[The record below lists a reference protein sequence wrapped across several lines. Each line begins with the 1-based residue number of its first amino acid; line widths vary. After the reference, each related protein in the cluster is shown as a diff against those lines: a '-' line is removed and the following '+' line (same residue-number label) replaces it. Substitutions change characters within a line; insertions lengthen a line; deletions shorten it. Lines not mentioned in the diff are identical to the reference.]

1 MRRCREGARQRLG
14 SGRSMCGGVGTP
26 LGGDVNVVH
35 DFARH
40 KVPQTGGVLSVPQ
53 GLKSFTF
60 GSGIDFSSEP
70 FGYEFARDLPG
81 SQAFSARIRRNP
93 TFSALTG
100 KITHFKKNGCLD
112 RCRGRLGFSAA
123 AASRRAAERSMR
135 DMHRSPGLNCGWPPD
150 PHRSLAAHPRA
161 PPAVACPGSDRA
173 ALPPGSHPP
182 VTPPSPSRV
191 RPKSRSFFGCGHAG
205 AASWARPQRASPTH
219 ALCTPFYAEVRPRRG
234 KPACNDCTA
243 RAVHLGKLV
252 ETLRSLL

>member
-70 FGYEFARDLPG
+70 FGYEFARELPG

-123 AASRRAAERSMR
+123 AASLRAAERSMR
-135 DMHRSPGLNCGWPPD
+135 DIHRSPGVNCGWRP
-150 PHRSLAAHPRA
+150 RLAPVDGRAPSIPASRRLPGQRPRCAPARQLLARDAAVAHPRQ
-161 PPAVACPGSDRA
+161 VKI
-173 ALPPGSHPP
+173 ALVLRSWSRRPRVVG
-182 VTPPSPSRV
+182 SPSAGE
-191 RPKSRSFFGCGHAG
+191 PASR
-205 AASWARPQRASPTH
+205 
-219 ALCTPFYAEVRPRRG
+219 ALYPFLRRG
-234 KPACNDCTA
+234 SPAPRQTRVQRLHCSRCA
-243 RAVHLGKLV
+243 
-252 ETLRSLL
+252 LR